1 VAQDAPLGA
10 LPTQFNPA
18 FAGEAGSPRISSSLV
33 YRSRQ
38 EWQRIPATQ
47 MVASYP
53 YRMFQASTAY
63 DQFVPAL
70 RSGVG
75 IATSHTSGATPYHTF
90 TAHSV
95 SLAVASKFSVRGK
108 YTFSPSLDVE
118 YGWLRESRE
127 AQPGV
132 MWHDDMEAHWIRSRA
147 GLLFNTDKYYV
158 GYSAVVLQGP
168 SWRYPYI
175 GRKSGLYGIYLSHLQ
190 VGYTFGSSTG
200 SKFSFTPQLALRI
213 GEQGRY
219 SPHST
224 RYVGSIRGRGVGVEA
239 FSLGCRYKQFALG
252 RQQRGRSR
260 GLANGKAAGH
270 AHQQCRPDPP
280 GRFYALYRQPVAA
293 VRVQGEWVMNCA
305 GNGRLPL
312 LLHRWFLGV
321 TPFLP
326 GPAGLHWGILPNQL
340 CIF

>member
-1 VAQDAPLGA
+1 MLSTHLIPLTRMPSFYKSALVGCLTLLSCFARAQDAPLGA
-10 LPTQFNPA
+10 LPTQFNPS
-18 FAGEAGSPRISSSLV
+18 FAGEAGSPRASSSLV

-213 GEQGRY
+213 GEGGRY

-224 RYVGSIRGRGVGVEA
+224 RDIGKFRFGDGGIGVEA
-239 FSLGCRYKQFALG
+239 FNLGFRYKQFLWGVNNVGVHVGWQTERLRVMVTNSLG
-252 RQQRGRSR
+252 
-260 GLANGKAAGH
+260 L
-270 AHQQCRPDPP
+270 
-280 GRFYALYRQPVAA
+280 
-293 VRVQGEWVMNCA
+293 VRRADSVPYI
-305 GNGRLPL
+305 GNLSLRYVFKEK
-312 LLHRWFLGV
+312 R
-321 TPFLP
+321 
-326 GPAGLHWGILPNQL
+326 
-340 CIF
+340 